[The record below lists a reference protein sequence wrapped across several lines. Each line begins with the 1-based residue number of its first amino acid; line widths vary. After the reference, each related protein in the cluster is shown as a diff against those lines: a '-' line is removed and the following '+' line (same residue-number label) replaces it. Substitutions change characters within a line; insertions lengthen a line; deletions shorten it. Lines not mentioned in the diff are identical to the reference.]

1 MAPELFQDEGV
12 HSFASDL
19 WALGCVLY
27 EMATGKPPFVSASLN
42 ELVGLILNSET
53 PRVEKFSPEFND
65 LLAGLLE
72 KVIIYKAKSYPFR
85 ILVRESHGRKLGL
98 MSFGILMNS
107 PL

>member
-42 ELVGLILNSET
+42 ELIGLILNSDT
-53 PRVEKFSPEFND
+53 PKVEKFSSEFND
-65 LLAGLLE
+65 LLAGLLD
-72 KVIIYKAKSYPFR
+72 KVL
-85 ILVRESHGRKLGL
+85 ILQYFVMSIGSQQKNLLGES
-98 MSFGILMNS
+98 
-107 PL
+107 

>member
-27 EMATGKPPFVSASLN
+27 EMATGKPPFVSASFN

-53 PRVEKFSPEFND
+53 PKVEKFSSEFND

-72 KVIIYKAKSYPFR
+72 KVP
-85 ILVRESHGRKLGL
+85 ILVLSHNLLRIPTEEFLGKK
-98 MSFGILMNS
+98 
-107 PL
+107 